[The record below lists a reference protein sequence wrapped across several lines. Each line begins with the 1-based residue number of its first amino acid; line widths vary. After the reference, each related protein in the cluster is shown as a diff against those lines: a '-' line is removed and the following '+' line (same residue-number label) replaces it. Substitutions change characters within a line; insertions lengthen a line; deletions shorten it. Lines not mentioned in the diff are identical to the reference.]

1 MNIGFPS
8 QGFFADI
15 GGKFSNIKLD
25 ELKSKLGLSV
35 KFGLAYSLWSNGL
48 NERNHKSANLI
59 MK

>member
-8 QGFFADI
+8 HGFLADN
-15 GGKFSNIKLD
+15 GDKFSNIKLD

-35 KFGLAYSLWSNGL
+35 KFGLAYSPWSNGL
-48 NERNHKSANLI
+48 NERNHKSANLT